1 GQTNQRD
8 VESSAAKI
16 VDEHRAF
23 FVWQNSVRGQIGG
36 SVGRLK
42 GISQRRGGRLVD
54 DIDHFQTGDS
64 SGILR
69 RLAARIVKVGR
80 NGDDSPVER
89 AKTQTRVLNQLAQDD
104 CRESLRA
111 NITSGD
117 KAAIA
122 GMAHAP
128 FDQRGDLVRLFE
140 CDVQGG
146 LAYDCR
152 VAIDK

>member
-1 GQTNQRD
+1 GVRAGNAGLRQFAQSSFGTLGSRRHCRERLRVGSGIFAVLFLELGRNVIDDAVVPVFSAQADVSLDRQGFKPALGQTNQRD

-80 NGDDSPVER
+80 NG
-89 AKTQTRVLNQLAQDD
+89 
-104 CRESLRA
+104 
-111 NITSGD
+111 
-117 KAAIA
+117 
-122 GMAHAP
+122 
-128 FDQRGDLVRLFE
+128 
-140 CDVQGG
+140 
-146 LAYDCR
+146 
-152 VAIDK
+152 